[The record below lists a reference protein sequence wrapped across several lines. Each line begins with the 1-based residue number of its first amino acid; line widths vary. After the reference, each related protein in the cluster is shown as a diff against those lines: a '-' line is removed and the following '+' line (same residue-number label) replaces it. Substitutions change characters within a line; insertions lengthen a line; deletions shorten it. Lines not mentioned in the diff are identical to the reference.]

1 MTNYFKKHLKSTI
14 EGINELIEHKSQF
27 VDTKTIQRINNIK
40 SSERS
45 KTNFIWRSL
54 EILHSQGY
62 LVRNEQ
68 SKPIRYKIIA
78 NSKFDVEK
86 IINNIIKKS

>member
-62 LVRNEQ
+62 LERNGQ
-68 SKPIRYKIIA
+68 SSPRKYKIIP
-78 NSKFDVEK
+78 NKILNIEK
-86 IINNIIKKS
+86 TVNEIIKK